1 MGLFQHPGSGPRSP
15 RKGRHVLGYVVRRLT
30 QLVPVVLLASIV
42 VFGLMRLIPGDPAL
56 VIAGE
61 DASPER
67 IQEIR
72 LRLRLDR
79 PLPVQY
85 LTWLASVLRG
95 DLGESIV
102 SGQPVARILAQKVT
116 ATAELAVGALLVAVI
131 VGIPLGVAAA
141 LRRGT
146 ALDLAVT
153 AYTSTV
159 LGIPNFWL
167 GLLLIILFVVAL
179 NWLPPGGRV
188 ALTEDPGTA
197 WRYLLM
203 PVLTLSV
210 RASGIFIRFTR
221 TSMLEVLPEDYVR
234 TARAKGLPE
243 GVVVMRH
250 ALRCALIPVVTVVGL
265 EFGRLL
271 AGAVIAEQIF
281 AWPGVGRLIIQ
292 AVGQRD
298 FAIVQGVLLLLVVV
312 FVLVNLI
319 TDLLYG
325 VLDPRI
331 RLASGGK

>member
-1 MGLFQHPGSGPRSP
+1 
-15 RKGRHVLGYVVRRLT
+15 VLAYVARRLF
-30 QLVPVVLLASIV
+30 QLVPVLVLASIA
-42 VFGLMRLIPGDPAL
+42 VFGLMRLIPGDPAR

-61 DASPER
+61 EASPER
-67 IQEIR
+67 IQEVRAR
-72 LRLRLDR
+72 LGLDQS
-79 PLPVQY
+79 LPVQY
-85 LTWLASVLRG
+85 LTWLDRVLHG
-95 DLGESIV
+95 DLGESII
-102 SGQPVARILAQKVT
+102 SGQPVAKILAQKVL
-116 ATAELAVGALLVAVI
+116 ATAELAVGALLVAVL

-141 LRRGT
+141 LRRGS

-188 ALTEDPGTA
+188 ALVEDPGTA

-221 TSMLEVLPEDYVR
+221 TSMLEVLPEDFVR
-234 TARAKGLPE
+234 TARAKGLSE
-243 GVVVMRH
+243 SVVVTRH

-298 FAIVQGVLLLLVVV
+298 YAIVQGVLLLLVIV

-325 VLDPRI
+325 MLDPRI
-331 RLASGGK
+331 RLGSGGK

>member
-1 MGLFQHPGSGPRSP
+1 M
-15 RKGRHVLGYVVRRLT
+15 LGYVVRRLA
-30 QLVPVVLLASIV
+30 QLVPVALLASIV
-42 VFGLMRLIPGDPAL
+42 IFGLMRMIPGDPAL

-67 IQEIR
+67 IQELR
-72 LRLRLDR
+72 VRLRLDR

-85 LTWLASVLRG
+85 VAWLGSVLRG

-116 ATAELAVGALLVAVI
+116 ATAELAVGALLVAVV

-167 GLLLIILFVVAL
+167 GLLLILLFVVAL
-179 NWLPPGGRV
+179 NWLPPGGRI
-188 ALTEDPGTA
+188 ALTEDPGAA

-234 TARAKGLPE
+234 TARAKGLSE
-243 GVVVMRH
+243 GVVVARH

-331 RLASGGK
+331 RLAGGGK

>member
-1 MGLFQHPGSGPRSP
+1 MTLWQYILRRILSTLPTLFGALVIMFILTRILPGDPVLM
-15 RKGRHVLGYVVRRLT
+15 VLGPAHSSPENVEQMRKVMGIDQPLPVQFVRYLGQLMRGDLGYSWHTGNPVSKELIMRFPATFELT
-30 QLVPVVLLASIV
+30 SLALILMV
-42 VFGLMRLIPGDPAL
+42 VFGL
-56 VIAGE
+56 
-61 DASPER
+61 
-67 IQEIR
+67 
-72 LRLRLDR
+72 
-79 PLPVQY
+79 
-85 LTWLASVLRG
+85 
-95 DLGESIV
+95 
-102 SGQPVARILAQKVT
+102 
-116 ATAELAVGALLVAVI
+116 
-131 VGIPLGVAAA
+131 PLGIVAGYY
-141 LRRGT
+141 RNKTPDNIINGI
-146 ALDLAVT
+146 
-153 AYTSTV
+153 TV
-159 LGIPNFWL
+159 MGISMPSFWL

-188 ALTEDPGTA
+188 AFLEDPGTA

-243 GVVVMRH
+243 SLVVARH

-271 AGAVIAEQIF
+271 VGAVIAEQIF

-298 FAIVQGVLLLLVVV
+298 YVIVQGVLLLLVIV

-331 RLASGGK
+331 RLVGESR

>member
-1 MGLFQHPGSGPRSP
+1 MRV
-15 RKGRHVLGYVVRRLT
+15 KGDDLLAYLVRRLA
-30 QLVPVVLLASIV
+30 QLVPVLVLASIG
-42 VFGLMRLIPGDPAL
+42 VFGLMRLIPGDPAQ

-61 DASPER
+61 EASAER
-67 IQEIR
+67 LQEVRVR
-72 LRLRLDR
+72 LGLDR

-85 LTWLASVLRG
+85 LVWLGSVLRG
-95 DLGESIV
+95 DLGESVI
-102 SGQPVARILAQKVT
+102 SGQPVATILAQKVQ
-116 ATAELAVGALLVAVI
+116 ATAELAVGALVVAVL

-141 LRRGT
+141 LRRGS

-167 GLLLIILFVVAL
+167 GLLLILFFVVTL

-188 ALTEDPGTA
+188 AWAEDPGGS

-210 RASGIFIRFTR
+210 RASGVLIRFTR

-234 TARAKGLPE
+234 TARAKGLSE
-243 GVVVMRH
+243 RVVVARH

-298 FAIVQGVLLLLVVV
+298 YAIVQGVLLLLVTV
-312 FVLVNLI
+312 FVLLNLI

-331 RLASGGK
+331 RLAGGKR

>member
-1 MGLFQHPGSGPRSP
+1 M
-15 RKGRHVLGYVVRRLT
+15 LGYVVRRLA

-67 IQEIR
+67 IQEVR
-72 LRLRLDR
+72 AELALDQ

-85 LTWLASVLRG
+85 LAWLGRVVRG

-102 SGQPVARILAQKVT
+102 SGQPVARILAQKVA
-116 ATAELAVGALLVAVI
+116 ATAELAVGALLVAVV

-141 LRRGT
+141 LRRGG

-167 GLLLIILFVVAL
+167 GLLLILLFVVAL

-234 TARAKGLPE
+234 TARAKGLAE
-243 GVVVMRH
+243 GVVVTRH

-331 RLASGGK
+331 RLAGGGR

>member
-1 MGLFQHPGSGPRSP
+1 L
-15 RKGRHVLGYVVRRLT
+15 LGYVVRRLA
-30 QLVPVVLLASIV
+30 QLVPVALLASIV
-42 VFGLMRLIPGDPAL
+42 IFGLMRMIPGDPAL

-67 IQEIR
+67 IQELR
-72 LRLRLDR
+72 VRLRLDR

-85 LTWLASVLRG
+85 VAWLGSVLRG

-116 ATAELAVGALLVAVI
+116 ATAELAVGALLVAVV

-167 GLLLIILFVVAL
+167 GLLLILLFVVAL
-179 NWLPPGGRV
+179 NWLPPGGRI
-188 ALTEDPGTA
+188 ALTEDPGAA

-234 TARAKGLPE
+234 TARAKGLAE
-243 GVVVMRH
+243 GVVVARH

-331 RLASGGK
+331 RLAGGGK

>member
-1 MGLFQHPGSGPRSP
+1 
-15 RKGRHVLGYVVRRLT
+15 VLGYVVRRLA

-61 DASPER
+61 DAGPER
-67 IQEIR
+67 IQEVR
-72 LRLRLDR
+72 AQLRLDQ

-85 LTWLASVLRG
+85 LAWLGRVLRG

-102 SGQPVARILAQKVT
+102 SGQPVARILAQKAA
-116 ATAELAVGALLVAVI
+116 ATAELAVGALLVAVV

-141 LRRGT
+141 LRRGGP
-146 ALDLAVT
+146 LDLAVT

-167 GLLLIILFVVAL
+167 GLLLILLFVVAL

-188 ALTEDPGTA
+188 ALTEDPGIA

-234 TARAKGLPE
+234 TARAKGLSE
-243 GVVVMRH
+243 GVVVARH

-331 RLASGGK
+331 RLAGGGR

>member
-1 MGLFQHPGSGPRSP
+1 
-15 RKGRHVLGYVVRRLT
+15 VGYVVRRLA
-30 QLVPVVLLASIV
+30 QLVPVALLASIV
-42 VFGLMRLIPGDPAL
+42 IFGLMRLIPGDPAL

-61 DASPER
+61 DATPER

-72 LRLRLDR
+72 ARLRLDQ

-85 LTWLASVLRG
+85 LAWLGCVLRG

-131 VGIPLGVAAA
+131 VGVPLGVAAA
-141 LRRGT
+141 LRRGG

-167 GLLLIILFVVAL
+167 GLLLILLFVVAL

-234 TARAKGLPE
+234 TARAKGLSE
-243 GVVVMRH
+243 GVVVARH

-331 RLASGGK
+331 RLAGGGR

>member
-1 MGLFQHPGSGPRSP
+1 
-15 RKGRHVLGYVVRRLT
+15 
-30 QLVPVVLLASIV
+30 
-42 VFGLMRLIPGDPAL
+42 
-56 VIAGE
+56 
-61 DASPER
+61 
-67 IQEIR
+67 
-72 LRLRLDR
+72 
-79 PLPVQY
+79 
-85 LTWLASVLRG
+85 
-95 DLGESIV
+95 
-102 SGQPVARILAQKVT
+102 
-116 ATAELAVGALLVAVI
+116 
-131 VGIPLGVAAA
+131 
-141 LRRGT
+141 
-146 ALDLAVT
+146 
-153 AYTSTV
+153 
-159 LGIPNFWL
+159 
-167 GLLLIILFVVAL
+167 LLIILFVVAL

-188 ALTEDPGTA
+188 ALVEDPGTA

-243 GVVVMRH
+243 RLVVARH

-298 FAIVQGVLLLLVVV
+298 YAIVQGVLLLLVIV

-325 VLDPRI
+325 LLDPRI
-331 RLASGGK
+331 RLVGASR